1 MKQTEKKP
9 VLRAQHWGKRVL
21 PMAGKLL
28 VLVAV
33 LVVLGLV
40 FGMIQ
45 AIQNMLI
52 RTVLTVGIAAVTLL
66 VFWNEGATVGFK
78 DVETS
83 RRAEHLGKD
92 SVDEHGYHP
101 LKALCA
107 ALVVF
112 GIPLLLAVIL
122 AATAKPYTY
131 TMQDLPAWLL
141 GTYGARTDVMAP
153 LVTYAQETG
162 LAVVDVLRMIV
173 RLPVLVYVNLF
184 SDPQKMV
191 LMIDRLS
198 PLMLLSYPAAYLAG
212 YLCAPSV
219 YEKQQTM
226 QNKAKRAAVRKAK
239 KHKMAK
245 TLLEGGGEV
254 HYGQNAEKHEKKKLI

>member
-1 MKQTEKKP
+1 MKQMEKKS
-9 VLRAQHWGKRVL
+9 VLHAQHWGKQVL
-21 PMAGKLL
+21 PMASKLL
-28 VLVAV
+28 LFVMVIT
-33 LVVLGLV
+33 VLGLV
-40 FGMIQ
+40 FGMLQ
-45 AIQNMLI
+45 AIQNMII
-52 RTVLTVGIAAVTLL
+52 RTVLTLGIVGMILL
-66 VFWNEGATVGFK
+66 MFWNEGASIGFK
-78 DVETS
+78 NVEAS
-83 RRAEHLGKD
+83 RRAEHLGKG

-112 GIPLLLAVIL
+112 GIPLLLSVVL
-122 AATAKPYTY
+122 AATVKPYTY

-153 LVTYAQETG
+153 LMTYVQETG
-162 LAVVDVLRMIV
+162 IAAMDVLRMIV

-191 LMIDRLS
+191 LIIDRLS

-212 YLCAPSV
+212 YLSAPSV
-219 YEKQQTM
+219 YEKRQEM
-226 QNKAKRAAVRKAK
+226 QNKAKRLAAKKAK
-239 KHKMAK
+239 KNKMAK

-254 HYGQNAEKHEKKKLI
+254 HYGQNAEKHEKKKLV